1 MLRSFAYARGAAER
15 SLANPQD
22 PTAKQQLRA
31 WERGAREAFLQGYRE
46 TITLAPNPLVPQDEE
61 AFQRALAAWEID
73 KALYEIAYEARN
85 RPDWIE
91 IPLLTLVPDQDSGQP

>member
-1 MLRSFAYARGAAER
+1 M
-15 SLANPQD
+15 
-22 PTAKQQLRA
+22 
-31 WERGAREAFLQGYRE
+31 
-46 TITLAPNPLVPQDEE
+46 PLVPEDET

-91 IPLLTLVPDQDSGQP
+91 IPLLTLVPEQVSQQP